1 MPFELLLQK
10 ELECSESM
18 HSSTL
23 IHVDVNGKT
32 YQTKHLNSKVVFVSY
47 AHKVH
52 CKNERQK
59 LWQILG
65 DLRMTKVVST
75 IVFHI
80 VGLGC
85 LIGATSFFLW
95 VHLSI
100 ALNGYFPRAVE
111 PNPFIIWSEVTVS
124 AIGLVYVAYLFVN
137 YILLL
142 KMIPKEVREELKL
155 G

>member
-1 MPFELLLQK
+1 
-10 ELECSESM
+10 
-18 HSSTL
+18 
-23 IHVDVNGKT
+23 
-32 YQTKHLNSKVVFVSY
+32 
-47 AHKVH
+47 
-52 CKNERQK
+52 
-59 LWQILG
+59 
-65 DLRMTKVVST
+65 MTRVVST

-124 AIGLVYVAYLFVN
+124 AIGLAYVAYLFYN

-155 G
+155 S